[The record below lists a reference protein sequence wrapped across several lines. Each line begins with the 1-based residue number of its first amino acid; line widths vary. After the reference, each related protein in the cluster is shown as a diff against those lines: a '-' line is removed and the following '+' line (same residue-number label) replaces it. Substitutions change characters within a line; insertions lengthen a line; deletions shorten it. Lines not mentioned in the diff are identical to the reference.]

1 MSSVVNSIRTAL
13 PDHNLPFDSLRQI
26 NTPSDRAPTLAAAT
40 GGALELR
47 HVLDRRQFLGVL
59 LLSTTAF
66 AQESRVIKLPQP
78 QTTGGGELLRALK
91 LRKSSRAFSARP
103 LPQDLL
109 STLLWAAF
117 GINRPA
123 TGGRTA
129 PSAHGWQEIEVYAAF
144 PDALYRYDAAAH
156 ALTLAVAGDL
166 RALTGVQD
174 FVETAPLNLVYVA
187 DFSRMKD
194 ASETD
199 RTFFAATDAAVIAQ
213 NVYLFCAAM
222 KLAVVVRGL
231 VDRKKL
237 APAMGLRRD
246 QRIVL
251 AQSVGFPA
259 A

>member
-1 MSSVVNSIRTAL
+1 M
-13 PDHNLPFDSLRQI
+13 
-26 NTPSDRAPTLAAAT
+26 
-40 GGALELR
+40 
-47 HVLDRRQFLGVL
+47 
-59 LLSTTAF
+59 STTAF
-66 AQESRVIKLPQP
+66 AQESRVIKLPPP
-78 QTTGGGELLRALK
+78 QTAGGGDLLQALR
-91 LRKSSRAFSARP
+91 LRRSTRAFSPRP
-103 LPQDLL
+103 LPQELL

-117 GINRPA
+117 GINRSA
-123 TGGRTA
+123 SGGRTA
-129 PSAHGWQEIEVYAAF
+129 PSAHNWQEIDVYAAL
-144 PDALYRYDAAAH
+144 PDALYRYDARAH
-156 ALTLAVAGDL
+156 ALNLSVSGDL
-166 RALTGVQD
+166 RPLTGVQD
-174 FVETAPLNLVYVA
+174 FVGAAPLNLVHVA

-222 KLAVVVRGL
+222 ELAVVVRGL

-259 A
+259 G